1 MQSAAQRYLLD
12 TNIVSDLVRDPHGAV
27 ARRIA
32 RAGEDSV
39 CTSIVVACELRYGA
53 AKKGSARLSEQLE
66 TILQALMVL
75 PLEPGVDRHYGEI
88 RAHLERT
95 GLPIGA
101 NDLLIAAHARAAG
114 LRLVTRNVGEFSR
127 VPGLK
132 VTSWPASAER
142 LAALGGSEQRARPVP
157 RRRGS

>member
-1 MQSAAQRYLLD
+1 MRSTAHRYLLD

-53 AKKGSARLSEQLE
+53 AKKGSPRLTAQLE
-66 TILQALMVL
+66 SILQALVVL
-75 PLEPGVDRHYGEI
+75 PLEPEADRHYGEI
-88 RAHLERT
+88 RAHLERQ
-95 GLPIGA
+95 GRPIGA
-101 NDLLIAAHARAAG
+101 NNLLIAAHARAAR
-114 LRLVTRNVGEFSR
+114 LQLVTRNVDEFSR

-132 VTSWPASAER
+132 VTSWPTR
-142 LAALGGSEQRARPVP
+142 K
-157 RRRGS
+157 